1 MEQSLNPNVAGL
13 VKNRNASPADFR
25 LLGNDELTKIRA
37 ICEFINIDLRQNDY
51 EVAPMLESTFL
62 DNNTSMVDNL
72 KSIPVLESF
81 EQQEL
86 SRLLEMSKIRKYK
99 PGECIVEEGRSD
111 TWLYFLM
118 YGKVRISKGGKEV
131 AILSSKGEVFGEM
144 GAMDSSRRSASAH
157 AITDSVC
164 LATDIFY
171 LEKLTGNEKLAF
183 GYVFYRLMS
192 EILARRLRLTTEAL
206 VQAKGR
212 INLKFW

>member
-1 MEQSLNPNVAGL
+1 
-13 VKNRNASPADFR
+13 
-25 LLGNDELTKIRA
+25 
-37 ICEFINIDLRQNDY
+37 
-51 EVAPMLESTFL
+51 MLESTFL
-62 DNNTSMVDNL
+62 DNSTSMVENL
-72 KSIPVLESF
+72 KTIPVLESF

-86 SRLLEMSKIRKYK
+86 NRLLEMSKIRKYK

-131 AILSSKGEVFGEM
+131 AVLSRKGEVFGEM
-144 GAMDSSRRSASAH
+144 GAMDSSRRSASAY
-157 AITDSVC
+157 AVTDAVC

-171 LEKLTGNEKLAF
+171 LEKLTGSEKLAF

-192 EILARRLRLTTEAL
+192 EILARRLRRTTEAL